1 MKITTKFISSS
12 VAVVVLITLVMSGS
26 SFLIGKAE
34 KSVTVSRVKTRQAID
49 MGMYLDISLQNQVVA
64 LKDFLMLN
72 RNPADMTK
80 YQKAMSNFIITLND
94 LELLMSESEEISL
107 LRRRHHHLVRLAT
120 ELTDTPSSFGQL
132 QQDVRAI
139 NSFSEDIA
147 FHINLLIE
155 QSRQRE
161 SLTQQQVSK
170 FKQTVLVI
178 QCIVLAVIILIL
190 FGQFKLILLPVIHS
204 IEKLQKGATNIGQ
217 GDLKYRLNI
226 RTGDEI
232 EHLALKFN
240 HMAAKLDRLYQQLER
255 EKEKAEVANQAK
267 SEFLSN
273 MSHELRTPLNGI
285 LGYAQILSRTKAFS
299 EKGQHGVRII
309 HQCGAH
315 LLTLIN
321 DILDLSKIEARK
333 LELAPQA
340 QHFPSLLESVF
351 EICRIRAEQK
361 GIEFIYQPDPNLPEG
376 ISVDEKR
383 LRQVLINLVG
393 NAIKFT
399 DKGSVMLKV
408 VMLEQQPDPNLRRI
422 LFQIEDT
429 GVGIASEHLTKLFQ
443 TFQQVGDRDR
453 RAEGTG
459 LGLAISQKIVQLMG
473 GQIKVTSQLGVGS
486 NLYFEVDL
494 PITSDW
500 VQQRTSSKGRTII
513 GYEGK
518 RRHLLVIDDR
528 WENRGVLVNL
538 LEPLGFEVS
547 EAEDGRQGIEQ
558 IEALQPDLV
567 ITDLVMPVME
577 GFEMLK
583 RVRQSETLK
592 HHKIIVSS
600 ASVAQLDQQ
609 MAIDCG
615 GNAFLNKPVNAKELF
630 AIIADQLDLEW
641 RYELSDDATDAQS
654 PANSSNT
661 DDSENIVVPSA
672 AVLQLMLELAEQGRL
687 TKLRKQLE
695 GLTQSDERYHRFTT
709 PVLRLAKQFKAD
721 EIETILK
728 QYLTDRSS
736 CG

>member
-1 MKITTKFISSS
+1 
-12 VAVVVLITLVMSGS
+12 
-26 SFLIGKAE
+26 
-34 KSVTVSRVKTRQAID
+34 

-72 RNPADMTK
+72 RNPAEMTK
-80 YQKAMSNFIITLND
+80 YHKAMSNFLITLND

-107 LRRRHHHLVRLAT
+107 IRRRYHHLVRLAND
-120 ELTDTPSSFGQL
+120 LGDTPSSFAQL

-139 NSFSEDIA
+139 NSFSEDIE
-147 FHINLLIE
+147 FYINLLID
-155 QSRQRE
+155 QTRQQE

-178 QCIVLAVIILIL
+178 QCIVMAIIIAIL

-204 IEKLQKGATNIGQ
+204 IEKLQQGATNIGQ
-217 GDLKYRLNI
+217 GDLTYRLNI

-232 EHLALKFN
+232 EQLALKFN
-240 HMAAKLDRLYQQLER
+240 YMATKLDSSYQQLER
-255 EKEKAEVANQAK
+255 EKEKAEVANKAK

-299 EKGQHGVRII
+299 GKGQHGVRII
-309 HQCGAH
+309 HQCGSH

-340 QHFPSLLESVF
+340 QHFPSMLESVF

-361 GIEFIYQPDPNLPEG
+361 GIEFIYQPEPNLPEG

-399 DKGSVMLKV
+399 DQGSVTLKV
-408 VMLEQQPDPNLRRI
+408 SMLEQQPDPNLRRI
-422 LFQIEDT
+422 QFQIEDT
-429 GVGIASEHLTKLFQ
+429 GVGIAPEQLKKLFQ

-486 NLYFEVDL
+486 NFYFEVDL
-494 PITSDW
+494 PLASYW
-500 VQQRTSSKGRTII
+500 VQQRTSSEGQTII

-518 RRHLLVIDDR
+518 RLHLLVIDDH

-558 IEALQPDLV
+558 MEALPPDLV
-567 ITDLVMPVME
+567 ITDLVMPVMD

-583 RVRQSETLK
+583 RVRHSETLK

-600 ASVAQLDQQ
+600 ASVAQLDRQ

-615 GNAFLNKPVNAKELF
+615 GDAFLNKPVDAKELF
-630 AIIADQLDLEW
+630 AILAKQLDLEW
-641 RYELSDDATDAQS
+641 RYELSEDATDAQS
-654 PANSSNT
+654 PSNSANT
-661 DDSENIVVPSA
+661 DDSQNIVLPPPE
-672 AVLQLMLELAEQGRL
+672 VLQSFFKLAQQGKV
-687 TKLRKQLE
+687 TKLRKNLE
-695 GLTQSDERYHRFTT
+695 SLTESDESYRNFTT
-709 PVLRLAKQFKAD
+709 LILTLTEQFKFE
-721 EIETILK
+721 EIETVLK